1 MLCDNCKENDAVATI
16 TRIIKGEVKTERLC
30 ERCAAAQG
38 VDTPSSTAKNPLT
51 TFLKAVHDQAESQ
64 AGDAIRC
71 SFCSMTLRDFR
82 TTGRLGCALCYGSFE
97 RNLRELLR
105 RVQNGTSRHVGKQ
118 YQAPEEQED
127 TRVGTLLEL
136 RDRLRR
142 AVETEQFELAASLRD
157 QIRGLE

>member
-1 MLCDNCKENDAVATI
+1 MLCDNCKENDAVVHM
-16 TRIIKGEVKTERLC
+16 TRIIGGEVKTEHLC

-38 VDTPSSTAKNPLT
+38 VDSPSSTGKHPLGD
-51 TFLKAVHDQAESQ
+51 FLKAVHQQADSA
-64 AGDAIRC
+64 AGDAVRC

-82 TTGRLGCALCYGSFE
+82 ASGRLGCALCYGSFE

-105 RVQNGTSRHVGKQ
+105 RVHGSSRHVGRE
-118 YQAPEEQED
+118 YEPPEEQED
-127 TRVGTLLEL
+127 SRIGTLLEL

-142 AVETEQFELAASLRD
+142 AIETEQFELAANLRD